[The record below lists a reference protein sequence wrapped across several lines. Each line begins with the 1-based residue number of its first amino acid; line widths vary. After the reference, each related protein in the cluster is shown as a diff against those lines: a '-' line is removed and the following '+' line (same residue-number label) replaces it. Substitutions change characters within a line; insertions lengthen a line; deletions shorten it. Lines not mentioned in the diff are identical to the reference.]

1 MVYGSYTDPN
11 PSAAYYDFSY
21 LLTAAEGEVMASSC
35 STTHVTMDDVA
46 GTTEECDQC
55 GSSQE
60 KKRQTEEE
68 EEITVYITIE
78 GVSDME
84 NTFSLNSSVGSAF
97 GEWFA
102 LLFNY
107 SSAFLCKSV
116 VMIISAVK
124 MKCFF
129 RI

>member
-1 MVYGSYTDPN
+1 MVHGSYTDPN

-21 LLTAAEGEVMASSC
+21 LLTAAEGEVTASSC

-102 LLFNY
+102 LFSISYFSLFF
-107 SSAFLCKSV
+107 AR
-116 VMIISAVK
+116 M
-124 MKCFF
+124 
-129 RI
+129 